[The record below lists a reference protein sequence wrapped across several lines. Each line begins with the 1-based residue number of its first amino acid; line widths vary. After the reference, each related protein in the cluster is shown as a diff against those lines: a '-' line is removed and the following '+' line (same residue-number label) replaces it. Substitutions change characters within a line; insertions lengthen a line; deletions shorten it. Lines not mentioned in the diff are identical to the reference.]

1 MFSLGEYTVTFEK
14 KKLTDCYAKINAEA
28 EGCIATVTVSDMKE
42 WTDDMVDLVAKHE
55 CIHLLLTRLTEIGS
69 RRFTSQEEIDAENER
84 VACILEKLL

>member
-1 MFSLGEYTVTFEK
+1 MFSLGEYTITFER

-28 EGCIATVTVSDMKE
+28 EGCIAAVTVSDMKE
-42 WTDDMVDLVAKHE
+42 WTDEMVDLVAKHE

-69 RRFTSQEEIDAENER
+69 RRFVSQDEIDNENER